1 MKKSIIVST
10 LILSSSLTFAFDL
23 GSIAKSVVDNVTK
36 EQTSTQATTSEK
48 ATTNTTNTSTS
59 NISDSTVTSGL
70 KEALKTGVNYA
81 VTQLGSTNG
90 YLDNSAVK
98 IPLPDNLAKA
108 ETLLRSVGGNQMAD
122 NLINSMNTAASK
134 AAPKT
139 AEVFVNAIDKMS
151 VTDAQAILSG
161 GNEAATN
168 YFKAN
173 TSDSLKKLIAPI
185 IQETMKENQVA
196 TYYDTVNNL
205 YKSSA
210 KGLVDNSG
218 VMGMAKSF
226 GVDSYIP
233 GSSDES
239 LDEYITTKAID
250 GLFTMIGQKEA
261 AIRANPVE
269 QTSSILKQ
277 VFGK

>member
-1 MKKSIIVST
+1 MKKSIIAST
-10 LILSSSLTFAFDL
+10 LILTTTFTFAFDL

-36 EQTSTQATTSEK
+36 EQTTTQKAPLAPVATT
-48 ATTNTTNTSTS
+48 ANTNS
-59 NISDSTVTSGL
+59 NISDSTVSSGL
-70 KEALKTGVNYA
+70 KEALKTGVNFA
-81 VTQLGSTNG
+81 VTQLGANNG
-90 YLDNSAVK
+90 YLNNSAVK

-108 ETLLRSVGGNQMAD
+108 ETLLRSAGGDKMAND
-122 NLINSMNTAASK
+122 LINSMNNAASK

-139 AEVFVNAIDKMS
+139 AEIFMNAIDKMS
-151 VTDAQAILSG
+151 LTDAQSILAG

-173 TSDSLKKLIAPI
+173 TTESLKKLIAPI
-185 IQETMKENQVA
+185 VQESMKENNVA
-196 TYYDTVNNL
+196 SYYDTINNV

-218 VMGMAKSF
+218 VMGMAKNF

-233 GSSDES
+233 TSSDES
-239 LDEYITTKAID
+239 LDSYITTKAID

-261 AIRANPVE
+261 AIRSNPVE
-269 QTSSILKQ
+269 QTTSILKQ

>member
-1 MKKSIIVST
+1 MKKSIIAST
-10 LILSSSLTFAFDL
+10 LILTTTFTFAFDL

-36 EQTSTQATTSEK
+36 EQTTTQKAPLAPVATT
-48 ATTNTTNTSTS
+48 ANTNS
-59 NISDSTVTSGL
+59 NISDSTVSSGL
-70 KEALKTGVNYA
+70 KEALKTGVNFA
-81 VTQLGSTNG
+81 VTQLGANNG
-90 YLDNSAVK
+90 YLNNSAVK

-108 ETLLRSVGGNQMAD
+108 ETLLRSAGGDKMAD
-122 NLINSMNTAASK
+122 DLINSMNNAASK

-139 AEVFVNAIDKMS
+139 AEIFMNAIDKMS
-151 VTDAQAILSG
+151 LTDAQSILAG

-173 TSDSLKKLIAPI
+173 TTESLKKLIAPI
-185 IQETMKENQVA
+185 VQESMKENNVA
-196 TYYDTVNNL
+196 SYYDTINNV

-218 VMGMAKSF
+218 VMGMAKNF

-233 GSSDES
+233 TSSDES
-239 LDEYITTKAID
+239 LDSYITTKAID

-261 AIRANPVE
+261 AIRANPIE
-269 QTSSILKQ
+269 QTTSILKQ
-277 VFGK
+277 VFGN